1 MHSKISVSQLAV
13 IILTISSVGWGITWL
28 PIKLIHEMGLDSM
41 HLILIAFSSAA
52 VVALPWLIKQYG
64 LWKSSMGFMLM
75 ILLAGGF
82 ANAAFQTAITHGD
95 VIRVMILFYMLPVWS
110 IIGGRIFLKEKIDAI
125 RMIAVTL
132 CLSGAAIIL
141 DVWNTSWQGISY
153 IDLLAIGSGLGLAI
167 TNILF
172 RFTQSI
178 PLMSKVAVSFIG
190 CTVLIGSF
198 MALSGNG
205 ASLPQPTTAIPLA
218 MLYGAVWIVL
228 ITMGT
233 QWAVTHMEAGR
244 SSIILVMELVVA
256 VVSAAIIANAQLGI
270 NEMIG
275 GAMVIA
281 AALLEGTR
289 NDDEAVPA
297 VSDKTLA
304 E

>member
-1 MHSKISVSQLAV
+1 MNSKLSVSQLAV

-28 PIKLIHEMGLDSM
+28 PIKHIHDMGLDSM

-52 VVALPWLIKQYG
+52 VVVLPWLIKQYG

-110 IIGGRIFLKEKIDAI
+110 IIGGRIFLKEKIDATRI
-125 RMIAVTL
+125 IAVTL

-172 RFTQSI
+172 RFTQSV
-178 PLMSKVAVSFIG
+178 PLMSKVAASFIG
-190 CTVLIGSF
+190 CSVLIGSF
-198 MALSGNG
+198 MLFSGNS
-205 ASLPQPTTAIPLA
+205 AALPQQTQAIPLA
-218 MLYGAVWIVL
+218 MLYGGVWIVL

-233 QWAVTHMEAGR
+233 QWAVTRMEAGR
-244 SSIILVMELVVA
+244 SSIIIVMELVVA
-256 VVSAAIIANAQLGI
+256 VVSAAVIANAQLGI

-275 GAMVIA
+275 GVMVIA
-281 AALLEGTR
+281 AALLEGMR
-289 NDDEAVPA
+289 NDDEAEPV